1 MSAGAIRDRAQ
12 TAPWQG
18 LKHIC
23 YSPWPGPLCAQ
34 ELCCFIEST
43 SPLPHTLQLPKAD
56 WCRAA
61 VSPRAF
67 LACRSSNKASQE
79 LILLNPKLYPKCR
92 FILSQHF
99 GVVAEPGCPV
109 LAQVCG
115 CSCCSESSTE
125 PCGLPWAECGSLAC
139 RETGPMADGLYRE
152 LRGSAQGYN
161 LCTQFHEVPFVEVG
175 WAPAE
180 APASGGYT
188 SKNHREDTHCF
199 FMVSQTVG
207 LFPIS
212 PFSLLKDL
220 RRTFFLSSII
230 TCLPVPFKNR
240 F

>member
-79 LILLNPKLYPKCR
+79 LILLNPKPAPQMQTRSFSALW
-92 FILSQHF
+92 F
-99 GVVAEPGCPV
+99 VAEPGCPV

-115 CSCCSESSTE
+115 CCCCSESSTE

-139 RETGPMADGLYRE
+139 RGAGPMADGLYRE

-161 LCTQFHEVPFVEVG
+161 LCTHFHEVSFAEVC

-188 SKNHREDTHCF
+188 SKNHREDIHGF
-199 FMVSQTVG
+199 FMVSQIWG
-207 LFPIS
+207 LFPTS
-212 PFSLLKDL
+212 PFTLLSDL
-220 RRTFFLSSII
+220 LR
-230 TCLPVPFKNR
+230 
-240 F
+240 